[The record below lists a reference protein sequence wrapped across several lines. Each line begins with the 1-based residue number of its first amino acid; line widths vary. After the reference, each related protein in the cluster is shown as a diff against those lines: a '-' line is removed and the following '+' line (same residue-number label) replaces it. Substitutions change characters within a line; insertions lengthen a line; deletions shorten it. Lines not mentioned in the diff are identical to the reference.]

1 MCRLYGF
8 QASHPTEADCE
19 LIEAQNSLI
28 RQSEEDARGLV
39 NDHGW
44 GLGVVQDGVM
54 SCEREVGPASESE
67 EYRRDVGAVEATTIL
82 AHVRRATVGQPT
94 LENTHPFRHG
104 RSMLIHNGH
113 IGGFDRVQDT
123 LRAEMLPEEREAI
136 AGTTDS
142 EHFFHYLRSLR
153 TRDPETP
160 LVEILARGIRDVG
173 AMVEEVDPD
182 DEVALNVIWAVD
194 DELVASRVG
203 RSLWVT
209 RRRGPHRCGVC
220 GDLHPDPESLDGEE
234 YRAAVIASER
244 ITDEDWTEVPEGS
257 VLRVTPDFGLEITR
271 LNSGVRG

>member
-8 QASHPTEADCE
+8 QASHPTKADCE

-44 GLGVVQDGVM
+44 GLGVVRDGVM

-67 EYRRDVGAVEATTIL
+67 EYRRDAAAVEATTIL

-94 LENTHPFRHG
+94 PENTHPFRHG

-113 IGGFDRVQDT
+113 IGAFDRVRDT
-123 LRAEMLPEEREAI
+123 LRAEMLPEERAAI

-153 TRDPETP
+153 TPNPETP
-160 LVEILARGIRDVG
+160 LVEVLARGIRDVR
-173 AMVEEVDPD
+173 AMVSEVVPD
-182 DEVALNVIWAVD
+182 EEVALNVIWTVGEEMA
-194 DELVASRVG
+194 ASRVG

-220 GDLHPDPESLDGEE
+220 GDPHPDPESLDGED

-257 VLRVTPDFGLEITR
+257 VLRVTRDFGLEITR
-271 LNSGVRG
+271 LDGGLRG